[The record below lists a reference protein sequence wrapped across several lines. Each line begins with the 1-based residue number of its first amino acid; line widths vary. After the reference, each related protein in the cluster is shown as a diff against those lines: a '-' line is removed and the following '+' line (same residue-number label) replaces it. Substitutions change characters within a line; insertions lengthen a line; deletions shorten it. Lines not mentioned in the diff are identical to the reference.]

1 MNNQLPYTHLLY
13 VRQYSIADNDYN
25 LVVYG
30 VNAEDIFH
38 TMGELMYR
46 SHTQVKRITY
56 VECTQEKLNYWLKMD
71 LKFTTLKINIQM
83 LKYRFYHH
91 KWITSHPKLMA

>member
-30 VNAEDIFH
+30 VNTEDIFH

-46 SHTQVKRITY
+46 NPTQVKRITY
-56 VECTQEKLNYWLKMD
+56 VECTQEKLNYWLKNGFEIHNFKD
-71 LKFTTLKINIQM
+71 
-83 LKYRFYHH
+83 KYTDV
-91 KWITSHPKLMA
+91 KM

>member
-13 VRQYSIADNDYN
+13 VQQYSIADNGYN

-30 VNAEDIFH
+30 VNTEDIFH

-46 SHTQVKRITY
+46 SPTQVKRIIY
-56 VECTQEKLNYWLKMD
+56 AECTQENLNYWLKNGFEIHNFKD
-71 LKFTTLKINIQM
+71 
-83 LKYRFYHH
+83 KYTDV
-91 KWITSHPKLMA
+91 KM